1 MCINGTQS
9 SGRIQLSF
17 DTLFPET
24 AAKQLYDTMLQ
35 LWSDV
40 TLLHDETV
48 KDKQKQDVADIVTGQ
63 LVRIGYLIE
72 HIQTKNNT
80 LNYSDIAYLR
90 SIVGALSDRFN
101 FFVPANFTNE
111 DVESPLNTLYPIT
124 HFFTDGARRFFAIK
138 SPHNALGN
146 SNLMVLPF
154 DTEDWNVDSQEQA
167 IVRDQQLS
175 GIQAI
180 YWIHQIG
187 ATGSILMGTNKGVYT
202 LD

>member
-101 FFVPANFTNE
+101 FFF
-111 DVESPLNTLYPIT
+111 
-124 HFFTDGARRFFAIK
+124 
-138 SPHNALGN
+138 
-146 SNLMVLPF
+146 
-154 DTEDWNVDSQEQA
+154 SQEH
-167 IVRDQQLS
+167 IKPFWSNINDGFELLS
-175 GIQAI
+175 SVCECG
-180 YWIHQIG
+180 
-187 ATGSILMGTNKGVYT
+187 
-202 LD
+202 D